1 MGTDHRRPGEP
12 GRPMGIDAERMIMG
26 GVADGAINL
35 AGESLGGDAAGA
47 APAAFERA
55 ASERSVAGEGELA
68 AASGL
73 HRALVTDAA
82 AAAWIS
88 RMPDAVQHH
97 LGDRALALLAFGDPK
112 SVGSGKRVS

>member
-1 MGTDHRRPGEP
+1 MVTDHRRPGEP

-55 ASERSVAGEGELA
+55 ASERSVAGVGELD

-73 HRALVTDAA
+73 PRALVNDAA
-82 AAAWIS
+82 DAAWS
-88 RMPDAVQHH
+88 TEQRRV
-97 LGDRALALLAFGDPK
+97 GKCVSVRVDPGVLRGMKHNRK
-112 SVGSGKRVS
+112 S

>member
-1 MGTDHRRPGEP
+1 
-12 GRPMGIDAERMIMG
+12 MIMG
-26 GVADGAINL
+26 GVADGAISR
-35 AGESLGGDAAGA
+35 AGGSLGGDAAGA

-73 HRALVTDAA
+73 HRVLVNDAA
-82 AAAWIS
+82 DAAWIS

-97 LGDRALALLAFGDPK
+97 LGDRALR
-112 SVGSGKRVS
+112 SEERRVGKECVSTCRSRWSP